1 MDTTDGRLAARV
13 AGLEYSAIRRMFQRA
28 GALEAEGRDLAH
40 LEIGEPDFGTPAHVI
55 EGAFEAARG
64 GATNY
69 TAAAGI
75 RELREAIADRP
86 GGSGEFD
93 PDSEIAVTTGG
104 MEALY
109 AAVQAVVDPGEEVV
123 VPTPTWPNYLTQIRL
138 AGGRPVE
145 VPLPAA
151 EGFDLAPGRVVD
163 AVGENTAAVVFSSPS
178 NPTGRVF
185 APEDVRA
192 VVEAAAAH
200 DCFVVADE
208 VYDSLVYGDRPAG
221 VPGCT
226 DHAEHLLTVNSCS
239 KRYAMTGWRLG
250 WLAGPADVIDAT
262 SRLRGVMTASPSS
275 VSQHAALAA
284 LTGPQDRAAEMAAAF
299 GERRDHVV
307 ERLSEMPA
315 VSAPPPEGGMY
326 AFVDV
331 SALPGTSE
339 AIAGRLLEEYGVVT
353 APGDGFGDAGEGYLR
368 LSFANSRERIDVGLD
383 RLERMIR
390 EELSP

>member
-1 MDTTDGRLAARV
+1 MDTPDGRLAARTDD
-13 AGLEYSAIRRMFQRA
+13 LRYSAIRQMFQRA
-28 GALEAEGRDLAH
+28 GTLEAGGRDLVH
-40 LEIGEPDFGTPAHVI
+40 LEIGEPDFGTPDHIVDA
-55 EGAFEAARG
+55 AMEAARG

-69 TAAAGI
+69 TETPGI

-86 GGSGEFD
+86 GGTGSFD

-109 AAVQAVVDPGEEVV
+109 AAIQVVVDPGEEVV
-123 VPTPTWPNYLTQIRL
+123 VPTPAWPNYLTQIRL

-145 VPLPAA
+145 VPLPA
-151 EGFDLAPGRVVD
+151 ETGFDLDPDRVVEAIGD
-163 AVGENTAAVVFSSPS
+163 DTAAVVFSSPS

-185 APEDVRA
+185 APEDVRE

-200 DCFVVADE
+200 DCFVIADE

-221 VPGCT
+221 IPGYT
-226 DHAEHLLTVNSCS
+226 DHGEYLLTVNSCS

-262 SRLRGVMTASPSS
+262 SRLRGVVTASPSS
-275 VSQHAALAA
+275 VSQHAALEA
-284 LTGPQDRAAEMAAAF
+284 LTGPQDRAEEMAAAF
-299 GERRDHVV
+299 EKRRDYVV
-307 ERLSEMPA
+307 DRLAALPG
-315 VSAPPPEGGMY
+315 VSAPTPEGAMY

-339 AIAGRLLEEYGVVT
+339 AVAVRLLEEYGVVT
-353 APGDGFGDAGEGYLR
+353 APGGGFGDAGEGHLR
-368 LSFANSRERIDVGLD
+368 LSFANSLGDIERGLD
-383 RLERMIR
+383 RFERMVR
-390 EELSP
+390 EEL